1 MSHSDHSDFQLP
13 GLNRTPNGI
22 ARWIVSTAWAY
33 SSRWNNR
40 RLENHFH
47 GIWNIVLHD
56 LTDDLAPYVFVV
68 PQYQIDS
75 VGKAKAA
82 PNTSTDTAAK
92 QDATELTPDF
102 SVVMTLVAPRN
113 ITQESLSRHPFANWN
128 EFKIDSFIAPL
139 FAELKRSPSRRCATI
154 EVFREGLGGLFDE
167 AMHSLE
173 KQAENG
179 FAMQAKEVNQII
191 LLACV
196 GEWWSWKIAE
206 RHLYVARADL
216 MNNILGDLE
225 EFENAGSP
233 KGPRK
238 LPPRGSKTAQNR
250 QKCFEPEDE
259 SDESDE
265 SSDKVPYNPRR
276 KGEGKM
282 QKRSAYPIHYTELGS
297 FEERL
302 KENVEDAMPPDYR
315 WSNFIRLGSPAS
327 NQRLFLIHRFLSTD
341 CMTVLNDLVS

>member
-1 MSHSDHSDFQLP
+1 MSHSNHSDFQLP
-13 GLNRTPNGI
+13 GLKRTPNGI

-47 GIWNIVLHD
+47 GIWDIVLHD
-56 LTDDLAPYVFVV
+56 LTDDLAPHVFVV

-75 VGKAKAA
+75 VGKARAA

-102 SVVMTLVAPRN
+102 SVVMTLVAPRD

-128 EFKIDSFIAPL
+128 EFKIDYFIVPL

-154 EVFREGLGGLFDE
+154 EIFCEELHGLLDD
-167 AMHSLE
+167 AMRGLE

-179 FAMQAKEVNQII
+179 FLMQPKEVNQII

-196 GEWWSWKIAE
+196 GEWWSWKVAE
-206 RHLYVARADL
+206 RHCYVSDADS
-216 MNNILGDLE
+216 MDALGDLE
-225 EFENAGSP
+225 EFETAGPP
-233 KGPRK
+233 KGTRK
-238 LPPRGSKTAQNR
+238 LPPRGSKTALSR
-250 QKCFEPEDE
+250 QMCVDKSDDE
-259 SDESDE
+259 SDEP
-265 SSDKVPYNPRR
+265 SDKLPYNPRR
-276 KGEGKM
+276 KGEGM
-282 QKRSAYPIHYTELGS
+282 QKRSAHRIHYSDLGS
-297 FEERL
+297 LQEQLED
-302 KENVEDAMPPDYR
+302 NVENAMPPEDEWSDY
-315 WSNFIRLGSPAS
+315 IRLGSPAS

-341 CMTVLNDLVS
+341 CMAVLNNLVS